1 MHDLNLK
8 ESCVFKVLDR
18 VKVKLTAT
26 DSYPLDIVCQ
36 VIITEED
43 EFEYKKIFI
52 EQNEKLSQLRQ
63 MVSHKGDGTKI

>member
-1 MHDLNLK
+1 MDDLNLK
-8 ESCVFKVLDR
+8 ESCVFKVFDR

-43 EFEYKKIFI
+43 EVEYQKI
-52 EQNEKLSQLRQ
+52 
-63 MVSHKGDGTKI
+63 